1 MDRDQEFR
9 KWYDARMGT
18 KSESFAYDVWCA
30 AWDAAQSHQK
40 PCACINHNWCDLHD
54 ACYRSSPLAD
64 EEITI
69 EHIMAKL
76 PKITDL

>member
-1 MDRDQEFR
+1 VDRDQEFR

-30 AWDAAQSHQK
+30 AWDAARSHQK
-40 PCACINHNWCDLHD
+40 PCECINREWCDLHD
-54 ACYRSSPLAD
+54 TCYKSSPIAD

-69 EHIMAKL
+69 DHIMKL
-76 PKITDL
+76 PKIIDL